1 MRALTLIL
9 PLALL
14 TTPAL
19 AESPAPAATT
29 PAAAAPAAATTA
41 PTTSAPMM
49 MMHGRNSNM
58 SSMPGMMSGSSRMAG
73 CPMMM
78 DERVEGRIAF
88 LHTELKITPAQET
101 VWKSYADA
109 LRANAKA
116 GTEQREAMQD
126 QRDEM
131 KDMNAPARMKAH
143 IALMEQKL
151 ADMKLLQTATEQL
164 YGALTDD
171 QKKDADQLLGQSMG
185 QSMSMR
191 R

>member
-19 AESPAPAATT
+19 AETSAPAAT
-29 PAAAAPAAATTA
+29 APAAATTA

-49 MMHGRNSNM
+49 MMNGRSPNM
-58 SSMPGMMSGSSRMAG
+58 SGMTGMMGGSSRMSG

-171 QKKDADQLLGQSMG
+171 QKKDADQLLSQSMG

>member
-14 TTPAL
+14 TSPAL
-19 AESPAPAATT
+19 AESPAATPAPTAS
-29 PAAAAPAAATTA
+29 AAAATA
-41 PTTSAPMM
+41 PTTSSPMV
-49 MMHGRNSNM
+49 MHGRNSNM
-58 SSMPGMMSGSSRMAG
+58 SSMPGMMGGSSRMAG

-171 QKKDADQLLGQSMG
+171 QKKDADQLLSQSMG

>member
-19 AESPAPAATT
+19 AESSAPAATAPT
-29 PAAAAPAAATTA
+29 APAAATTA
-41 PTTSAPMM
+41 PSTSPAPM